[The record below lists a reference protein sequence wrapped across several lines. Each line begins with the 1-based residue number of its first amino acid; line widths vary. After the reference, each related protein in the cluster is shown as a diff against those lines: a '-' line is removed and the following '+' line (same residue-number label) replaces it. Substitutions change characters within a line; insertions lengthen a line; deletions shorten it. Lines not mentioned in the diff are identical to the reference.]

1 MSEQLRERV
10 IAAVGD
16 QYDIEAEIGRGG
28 MSIVYRALDRRLRR
42 HVAIK
47 VLPPEFAFD
56 PAVRERFRREAQTAA
71 QLNHPNIVP
80 IHSVD
85 DRGGV
90 AYFAMALCEGR
101 SLAQILAGGVRPPV
115 HDVRRWICEVADALA
130 YAHMR
135 GVVHRDI
142 KPDNILLDRDSGR
155 AQVTDFGI
163 ARAAEAGS
171 RLTVTGIA
179 VGTPA
184 YMSPEQALGDH
195 EIDGRSDIYS
205 LGVVGYQMLTGV
217 TPFVANNT
225 PSMLMKHVSELPA
238 PISRHRRDAPPDLAA
253 AIERALS
260 KRPEDRWQT
269 AGELRDVL
277 AGRHTP
283 LFAVRNQ
290 PAAMAGASHPLGVG
304 APPANLSRRERKAL
318 AKAERRAARAQAKGA
333 TVPVR
338 ERVRRIRHLLVSYTG
353 ASGVLFAINASMQ
366 GDPWFLIPTAV
377 MGADI
382 LRRFGGLWADG
393 IQMGEVFTRP
403 EPIDSD
409 TDRVLAYV
417 DPTAG
422 YRDLDARELPPLRE
436 SNGAGYPPPA
446 QAQGRDLDYR
456 PAVPRES
463 GIDAR
468 PVAGLAAPAHA
479 LSPREIR
486 ERMRAEAQM
495 RVDAEQDRK
504 IWGRAGSLYERFRK
518 YRRQALFTASSV
530 AASTGSLL
538 LTFADAD
545 FIGLFLVSMGPLVL
559 TGVDFGRKTVSLR
572 RDDVDPGDVLSKP
585 LDTLVRQYDS
595 GALLGQV
602 AREASPDSGML
613 ASPYMNAVRRATA
626 DRAAIVAAVKKMGKE
641 ERRMLPDVLPTVNGL
656 VERIAS
662 LAPTLH
668 RLDADLQPN
677 SLERLEERIAEVER
691 QSPRT
696 PEAERKL
703 ALLVRQR
710 SSVQDLLQRR
720 ETLLGQLES
729 AGLLLQNLKLD
740 LIKVGSAGVQTSV
753 RDVNNATQEARA
765 LSTEIGYVLGAA
777 DELRKI

>member
-1 MSEQLRERV
+1 MSEQLRERLV
-10 IAAVGD
+10 AAVGE

-42 HVAIK
+42 RVAIK

-85 DRGGV
+85 DRGGI
-90 AYFAMALCEGR
+90 AYFVMALCEGK
-101 SLAQILAGGVRPPV
+101 SLAEVLAGGMRPPL

-142 KPDNILLDRDSGR
+142 KPDNILLDHDSGR

-205 LGVVGYQMLTGV
+205 LGVVGYQMLCGV

-225 PSMLMKHVSELPA
+225 PSMLMKHVSEQPA
-238 PISRHRRDAPPDLAA
+238 PVSRHRRDAPPDLAA

-283 LFAVRNQ
+283 LFAVRNPQAGAGAARGQLQ
-290 PAAMAGASHPLGVG
+290 PAA
-304 APPANLSRRERKAL
+304 PPPKLSRRERKAA
-318 AKAERRAARAQAKGA
+318 AKAEKRAARVNVQEGDLP
-333 TVPVR
+333 VP
-338 ERVRRIRHLLVSYTG
+338 ERLRRIRHLLVSYAGT
-353 ASGVLFAINASMQ
+353 SGVLFAINATMQ

-393 IQMGEVFTRP
+393 IGMGEVFRRP
-403 EPIDSD
+403 EPLGD
-409 TDRVLAYV
+409 TSRALAYAA
-417 DPTAG
+417 P
-422 YRDLDARELPPLRE
+422 DATYNDDAAPNAAIAQIAN
-436 SNGAGYPPPA
+436 SHAPA
-446 QAQGRDLDYR
+446 TSVPGQDR
-456 PAVPRES
+456 AVE
-463 GIDAR
+463 AR
-468 PVAGLAAPAHA
+468 PLAGLAAPPHA
-479 LSPREIR
+479 VSDLEVR

-495 RVDAEQDRK
+495 RVAAAEDRK
-504 IWGRAGSLYERFRK
+504 VWGRAGTLYERFQK
-518 YRRQALFTASSV
+518 YRRQALFTGASV
-530 AASTGSLL
+530 AASAGSLL
-538 LTFADAD
+538 FTFADGDA
-545 FIGLFLVSMGPLVL
+545 IPLFLMSIPPLIF
-559 TGVDFGRKTVSLR
+559 TGVNMARKTLSLR

-585 LDTLVRQYDS
+585 LDTLVRQYDT

-602 AREASPDSGML
+602 AREASPDSGIL

-626 DRAAIVAAVKKMGKE
+626 DRAAIVAAVKKMGKA

-696 PEAERKL
+696 PDVERKL

-720 ETLLGQLES
+720 ETLLSQLES

-753 RDVNNATQEARA
+753 REVNNATQEARA

>member
-1 MSEQLRERV
+1 MSEQIRERLV
-10 IAAVGD
+10 AAVGD

-42 HVAIK
+42 RVAIK

-85 DRGGV
+85 DRGGI
-90 AYFAMALCEGR
+90 AYFAMALCEGQ
-101 SLAQILAGGVRPPV
+101 SLAQILAGGARPPV

-142 KPDNILLDRDSGR
+142 KPDNILLDRESGR

-184 YMSPEQALGDH
+184 YMSPEQALGEH

-205 LGVVGYQMLTGV
+205 LGVVGYQMLTGT
-217 TPFVANNT
+217 TPFVSNNT

-253 AIERALS
+253 AVERALS
-260 KRPEDRWQT
+260 KAPEDRWQT

-277 AGRHTP
+277 AGRHNA
-283 LFAVRNQ
+283 LFAVRNAQ
-290 PAAMAGASHPLGVG
+290 PGIGAPGQAHAVA
-304 APPANLSRRERKAL
+304 APPATLSRRERKEL
-318 AKAERRAARAQAKGA
+318 AKAEKRAARAAGREP
-333 TVPVR
+333 VREGNLPVR
-338 ERVRRIRHLLVSYTG
+338 ERVRRIRHLLVSYAGT
-353 ASGVLFAINASMQ
+353 SGVLFAVNASMQ

-393 IQMGEVFTRP
+393 IGMGEVFRRP
-403 EPIDSD
+403 EPVGSE
-409 TDRVLAYV
+409 TARALAYAAP
-417 DPTAG
+417 DATYA
-422 YRDLDARELPPLRE
+422 DDAALDAAGARGANSYAPPG
-436 SNGAGYPPPA
+436 NAPV
-446 QAQGRDLDYR
+446 QGSAL
-456 PAVPRES
+456 E
-463 GIDAR
+463 AR
-468 PVAGLAAPAHA
+468 PLAGLAAPAHVV
-479 LSPREIR
+479 SDREIR

-495 RVDAEQDRK
+495 RIDAEDDRK
-504 IWGRAGSLYERFRK
+504 AWGRAGTLLERFRK
-518 YRRQALFTASSV
+518 YRRQALFTGSSV
-530 AASTGSLL
+530 VASTGALLITLMDGDATPLFL
-538 LTFADAD
+538 LT
-545 FIGLFLVSMGPLVL
+545 LPPLVL
-559 TGVDFGRKTVSLR
+559 TSVDMARKTVSLR

-585 LDTLVRQYDS
+585 LDTLVRQYDT

-602 AREASPDSGML
+602 AREAAPGTGMVG
-613 ASPYMNAVRRATA
+613 SPYMNAVRRATA
-626 DRAAIVAAVKKMGKE
+626 DRAAIVAAVKKMSKA

-668 RLDADLQPN
+668 RLDADLQPD
-677 SLERLEERIAEVER
+677 SLEKLEARIAEVER
-691 QSPRT
+691 QSPKT
-696 PEAERKL
+696 PDVERKL
-703 ALLVRQR
+703 ALLQRQR

-720 ETLLGQLES
+720 EMLLGQLES

-740 LIKVGSAGVQTSV
+740 LIKVGSAGVQTTA
-753 RDVNNATQEARA
+753 REVNNATQEARA

>member
-10 IAAVGD
+10 VAAVGD

-42 HVAIK
+42 RVAIK

-85 DRGGV
+85 DRGGI
-90 AYFAMALCEGR
+90 AYFAMALCDGQ
-101 SLAQILAGGVRPPV
+101 SLAQILAGGARPPV
-115 HDVRRWICEVADALA
+115 QDVRRWICEVADALA
-130 YAHMR
+130 YAHLR

-142 KPDNILLDRDSGR
+142 KPDNILLDRESRR

-253 AIERALS
+253 AIERALA

-269 AGELRDVL
+269 ASELRDVL

-283 LFAVRNQ
+283 LFAVRNPPVADARGQ
-290 PAAMAGASHPLGVG
+290 AHAPA
-304 APPANLSRRERKAL
+304 APPAKLSRRERKAL
-318 AKAERRAARAQAKGA
+318 AKAERRATKVSVKEGDL
-333 TVPVR
+333 PVR
-338 ERVRRIRHLLVSYTG
+338 ERVRRIRHLLVSYAG
-353 ASGVLFAINASMQ
+353 ASGVLFAINASTQ

-377 MGADI
+377 LGADI

-393 IQMGEVFTRP
+393 IRMSEVFRRP
-403 EPIDSD
+403 DPIDSD
-409 TDRVLAYV
+409 TARVLAYV
-417 DPTAG
+417 DEDSS
-422 YRDLDARELPPLRE
+422 YRDQAYREGSYDDQRPLDLAPAAS
-436 SNGAGYPPPA
+436 SNGYVASSGRPGRETTAEARPLAGLPAPA
-446 QAQGRDLDYR
+446 QA
-456 PAVPRES
+456 V
-463 GIDAR
+463 
-468 PVAGLAAPAHA
+468 
-479 LSPREIR
+479 SPRDVR

-495 RVDAEQDRK
+495 RVEAEQDRR
-504 IWGRAGSLYERFRK
+504 IWGRAGTLYQRFRK
-518 YRRQALFTASSV
+518 YRQQALFAASSV
-530 AASTGSLL
+530 ALSTGSLL
-538 LTFADAD
+538 LTFADED
-545 FIGLFLVSMGPLVL
+545 FIGLFMAALVPLVFS
-559 TGVDFGRKTVSLR
+559 GVGLARKTLSLR
-572 RDDVDPGDVLSKP
+572 RDDIDPGDVLSKP

-626 DRAAIVAAVKKMGKE
+626 DRAAIVAAMRKMGKA

-677 SLERLEERIAEVER
+677 SLEKLDERIAEVER
-691 QSPRT
+691 QSSKT

-740 LIKVGSAGVQTSV
+740 LIKVGSVGVHTSV
-753 RDVNNATQEARA
+753 REVNNATQEARA

-777 DELRKI
+777 DEVRKI